1 MIMNQVNQSS
11 CYDLDPT
18 NLSGAFASN
27 INYGLEMFS
36 GYDRIEY
43 SFVIN
48 SDDITIDR
56 NLVT

>member
-36 GYDRIEY
+36 G
-43 SFVIN
+43 
-48 SDDITIDR
+48 
-56 NLVT
+56 